1 MEVILQYKQFVLI
14 PFVLFA
20 LAGALLIYPWI
31 SIIASTKY
39 HSDVETVY
47 TNAIKDAD
55 NAELAEQRRAAEAY
69 NALLRGEA
77 AVSTGGAS
85 APPMLYAG
93 QLTVGGAMCT
103 IDIPK
108 IGVYLPVRHGTGAE
122 TLERA
127 VGHVVGTSLPVG
139 GAGTHAV
146 LSAHSGMASAK
157 LFSDID
163 QLVKGDVFYIHV
175 LGEVLAYEV
184 DQIATVLPSDTSLL
198 QIEDGQD
205 LVTLVTCTPF
215 GVNTHRLLARGH
227 RVPYVPELV
236 VENGKTPKAAS
247 SWTQRYLTGLGIGLG
262 VLAAAGGGCVFVR
275 RQRRG

>member
-1 MEVILQYKQFVLI
+1 MKWRLLAVSCGILALGLLLYPLI
-14 PFVLFA
+14 
-20 LAGALLIYPWI
+20 GELL
-31 SIIASTKY
+31 SERY

-47 TNAIKDAD
+47 AAAIADAD
-55 NAELAEQRRAAEAY
+55 DAELTAQRRAAEAY

-77 AVSTGGAS
+77 AVSAGGAS
-85 APPMLYAG
+85 APPLVYAE
-93 QLTVGGAMCT
+93 QLSVGGAMCY
-103 IDIPK
+103 INIPK

-139 GAGTHAV
+139 GSGTHAV

-184 DQIATVLPSDTSLL
+184 DQIATVPPSDTSLL
-198 QIEDGQD
+198 QIEEDKD

-215 GVNTHRLLARGH
+215 GVNTHRLLVRGH
-227 RVPYVPELV
+227 RVPYVAELAA
-236 VENGKTPKAAS
+236 ENGKVPKAAS
-247 SWTQRYLTGLGIGLG
+247 SWTQHYLTGLGIGLG
-262 VLAAAGGGCVFVR
+262 VLAAAGGVCLFAR
-275 RQRRG
+275 RRRRG

>member
-1 MEVILQYKQFVLI
+1 MKWRLLAVACVL
-14 PFVLFA
+14 LA
-20 LAGALLIYPWI
+20 LGLLLYPLMGELV
-31 SIIASTKY
+31 SEKY
-39 HSDVETVY
+39 HSDVEAVY
-47 TNAIKDAD
+47 TAAIAD
-55 NAELAEQRRAAEAY
+55 SDNVELAEQRRAAEAY

-85 APPMLYAG
+85 VPPVDYAE

-163 QLVKGDVFYIHV
+163 QLAEGDTFYIHV

-198 QIEDGQD
+198 QIEEDKD
-205 LVTLVTCTPF
+205 YVTLITCMPF
-215 GVNTHRLLARGH
+215 GVNTHRLLVRGH
-227 RVPYVPELV
+227 RVPYVPEMV

-247 SWTQRYLTGLGIGLG
+247 SWTQHYLTGLGIGLG
-262 VLAAAGGGCVFVR
+262 VLAAAGGVCFFAR
-275 RQRRG
+275 RKRRG

>member
-1 MEVILQYKQFVLI
+1 MKWRLLAAIFGIL
-14 PFVLFA
+14 A
-20 LAGALLIYPWI
+20 LGLLLYPLMGELV
-31 SIIASTKY
+31 SEKY
-39 HSDVETVY
+39 HSDVEAVY
-47 TNAIKDAD
+47 TAAIAD
-55 NAELAEQRRAAEAY
+55 TENAELAEQRWAAEAY

-77 AVSTGGAS
+77 AVSIGGAS

-163 QLVKGDVFYIHV
+163 QLAEGDTFYIHV

-215 GVNTHRLLARGH
+215 GVNTHRLLVRGH

-247 SWTQRYLTGLGIGLG
+247 SWM
-262 VLAAAGGGCVFVR
+262 
-275 RQRRG
+275 

>member
-1 MEVILQYKQFVLI
+1 MKWRLLAVACVL
-14 PFVLFA
+14 LS
-20 LAGALLIYPWI
+20 LGLLLYPLMGELV
-31 SIIASTKY
+31 SEKY
-39 HSDVETVY
+39 HSDVEAVY
-47 TNAIKDAD
+47 TAAIAD
-55 NAELAEQRRAAEAY
+55 TDNVELAEQRRAAEAY

-77 AVSTGGAS
+77 AVSAGGAS

-122 TLERA
+122 TLERT

-163 QLVKGDVFYIHV
+163 QLVKGD
-175 LGEVLAYEV
+175 GA
-184 DQIATVLPSDTSLL
+184 IACEL
-198 QIEDGQD
+198 
-205 LVTLVTCTPF
+205 
-215 GVNTHRLLARGH
+215 
-227 RVPYVPELV
+227 ELV
-236 VENGKTPKAAS
+236 ISHVD
-247 SWTQRYLTGLGIGLG
+247 
-262 VLAAAGGGCVFVR
+262 FV
-275 RQRRG
+275 

>member
-1 MEVILQYKQFVLI
+1 MKWRLLAVACVL
-14 PFVLFA
+14 LA
-20 LAGALLIYPWI
+20 LGLLLYPLMGELV
-31 SIIASTKY
+31 SEKY
-39 HSDVETVY
+39 HSDVEAVY
-47 TNAIKDAD
+47 TAAIAD
-55 NAELAEQRRAAEAY
+55 TDNVELAEQRRAAEAY

-85 APPMLYAG
+85 ASPLVYAE
-93 QLTVGGAMCT
+93 QLAIGGAMCT

-108 IGVYLPVRHGTGAE
+108 IGVYLPVRHGTGVE

-157 LFSDID
+157 LFTDID
-163 QLVKGDVFYIHV
+163 QL
-175 LGEVLAYEV
+175 
-184 DQIATVLPSDTSLL
+184 
-198 QIEDGQD
+198 
-205 LVTLVTCTPF
+205 
-215 GVNTHRLLARGH
+215 VNTHRLLARGH

-247 SWTQRYLTGLGIGLG
+247 SWTQHYLTSLGIGLG
-262 VLAAAGGGCVFVR
+262 VLAAVGGACFFAR
-275 RQRRG
+275 RRRRG

>member
-1 MEVILQYKQFVLI
+1 MQYKQFVLI

-247 SWTQRYLTGLGIGLG
+247 SGTHR
-262 VLAAAGGGCVFVR
+262 
-275 RQRRG
+275 

>member
-1 MEVILQYKQFVLI
+1 MKWRLLAVACVL
-14 PFVLFA
+14 LA
-20 LAGALLIYPWI
+20 LELLLYPLMGELV
-31 SIIASTKY
+31 SEKY

-47 TNAIKDAD
+47 AAAIADAD
-55 NAELAEQRRAAEAY
+55 DAELTAQRRAAEVY
-69 NALLRGEA
+69 NAMLRGEA
-77 AVSTGGAS
+77 TVSAGGAS
-85 APPMLYAG
+85 APPLLYAE

-122 TLERA
+122 TLERT

-139 GAGTHAV
+139 GAGSHAV

-198 QIEDGQD
+198 QIEEDKD

-215 GVNTHRLLARGH
+215 GVNTHRLLVRGH
-227 RVPYVPELV
+227 RVAYVAELV

-247 SWTQRYLTGLGIGLG
+247 SWTQHYLTGLGIGLG
-262 VLAAAGGGCVFVR
+262 VLAAAGGVCFFAR
-275 RQRRG
+275 RRRRG

>member
-1 MEVILQYKQFVLI
+1 MKWRLLAVSCGILALGLLLYPLI
-14 PFVLFA
+14 
-20 LAGALLIYPWI
+20 GELL
-31 SIIASTKY
+31 SERY

-47 TNAIKDAD
+47 AAAIADAD
-55 NAELAEQRRAAEAY
+55 DAELTAQRRAAEVY
-69 NALLRGEA
+69 NAMLRGEA
-77 AVSTGGAS
+77 AVSAGGAS
-85 APPMLYAG
+85 TPPLLYAE

-103 IDIPK
+103 IGIPK

-163 QLVKGDVFYIHV
+163 RLAEGDTFYIHV

-184 DQIATVLPSDTSLL
+184 DQIAAVPPSDTSLL

-215 GVNTHRLLARGH
+215 GVNTHRLLVRGH

-236 VENGKTPKAAS
+236 AENGKVPTAAS
-247 SWTQRYLTGLGIGLG
+247 SWTQHYLTGLGIGLG
-262 VLAAAGGGCVFVR
+262 VLAAAGGICLFAR
-275 RQRRG
+275 RRRRG

>member
-1 MEVILQYKQFVLI
+1 MKWRLLAVACGVI
-14 PFVLFA
+14 A
-20 LAGALLIYPWI
+20 LGLLLYPLMGELLNER
-31 SIIASTKY
+31 Y

-47 TNAIKDAD
+47 AAAIADAD
-55 NAELAEQRRAAEAY
+55 DTELAIQRRAAEAY
-69 NALLRGEA
+69 NAFLRGEA

-85 APPMLYAG
+85 APPLLYAE

-122 TLERA
+122 TLERT

-157 LFSDID
+157 LFTDID

-175 LGEVLAYEV
+175 LGEILAYEV
-184 DQIATVLPSDTSLL
+184 DRIATVLPGDTSLL

-215 GVNTHRLLARGH
+215 GVNTHRLLVRGH
-227 RVPYVPELV
+227 RVPYVAELV
-236 VENGKTPKAAS
+236 VENGKTPKAAP
-247 SWTQRYLTGLGIGLG
+247 SWTQHYLTGLGIDLG
-262 VLAAAGGGCVFVR
+262 VLAAAGGVCLFAR
-275 RQRRG
+275 RKRRG

>member
-1 MEVILQYKQFVLI
+1 MKWRLLAVACVL
-14 PFVLFA
+14 LA
-20 LAGALLIYPWI
+20 LGLLLYPLMGELV
-31 SIIASTKY
+31 SEKY
-39 HSDVETVY
+39 HSDVEAVY
-47 TNAIKDAD
+47 TAAIAD
-55 NAELAEQRRAAEAY
+55 TDNVELAEQRRAAEAY

-85 APPMLYAG
+85 VPPVDYAE

-108 IGVYLPVRHGTGAE
+108 IGVYLPVRHGTGVE

-198 QIEDGQD
+198 QIEEDKD
-205 LVTLVTCTPF
+205 YVTLITCMPF
-215 GVNTHRLLARGH
+215 GVNTHRLLVRGH
-227 RVPYVPELV
+227 RVPYVPEMV

-247 SWTQRYLTGLGIGLG
+247 SWTQHYLTGLGIGLG
-262 VLAAAGGGCVFVR
+262 VLAAVGGACFFAR
-275 RQRRG
+275 RKHRG

>member
-1 MEVILQYKQFVLI
+1 MQYKQFVLI

-163 QLVKGDVFYIHV
+163 QLVKGDVFYIHA